1 MPSSSSFN
9 HRFLD
14 HAKPPLLMMGGN
26 KALKWRP
33 ISSAASDVAAP
44 SCPRC
49 FSSNTKFC
57 YYNNY
62 SVSQPRYFCKSCRR
76 YWTRGGSLRNVPVG
90 GGCRK
95 TRRAAAR
102 GRPTTPPH
110 AAASAAAAP
119 RDDQEVSIF
128 APAAEVFGDFEMFPN
143 LEGFGWP
150 PLPPPLVE
158 VEGFEEVFWSGGDRM
173 RMSYEDLMT
182 DNWDLSAYDNF

>member
-1 MPSSSSFN
+1 MPPSSSSSSSFN

-14 HAKPPLLMMGGN
+14 HTKPPLLIN
-26 KALKWRP
+26 KWRP
-33 ISSAASDVAAP
+33 SNDVVAAP

-90 GGCRK
+90 GACRK
-95 TRRAAAR
+95 SRRAS
-102 GRPTTPPH
+102 RPTTPPP
-110 AAASAAAAP
+110 AALPTPEAS
-119 RDDQEVSIF
+119 VS
-128 APAAEVFGDFEMFPN
+128 APAAENFEMFPE

-150 PLPPPLVE
+150 PL
-158 VEGFEEVFWSGGDRM
+158 VEGFEEVFWSSGGGDRR
-173 RMSYEDLMT
+173 RMPYEDLMS
-182 DNWDLSAYDNF
+182 DNWDLSAYDHF